1 MQQLCEGCNTWSTHL
16 YLALQPVP
24 QALSGH
30 SVGAEP
36 AAVLQC
42 PAGGA
47 QLTQLDVHQAGV
59 DGLGLAPVDNC

>member
-30 SVGAEP
+30 SVGTQWA
-36 AAVLQC
+36 LSLLLSFS
-42 PAGGA
+42 A
-47 QLTQLDVHQAGV
+47 QLVALS
-59 DGLGLAPVDNC
+59 LPS